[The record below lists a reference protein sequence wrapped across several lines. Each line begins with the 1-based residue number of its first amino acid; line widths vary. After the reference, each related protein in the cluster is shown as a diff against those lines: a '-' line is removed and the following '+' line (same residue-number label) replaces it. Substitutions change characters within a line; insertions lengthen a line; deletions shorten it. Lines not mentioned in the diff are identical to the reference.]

1 AKNIFGSRT
10 DGEWEH
16 EISVEDGKKIQ
27 YKYCH
32 KIFLE
37 GVYRLKHHLAGTQKD
52 IGACTAVSDEV
63 KKQMWDVVSGLQVNL
78 TKKTSMG
85 GTSPGETTK
94 EGDTTDSN
102 IFKKIRINTQTTIN
116 NIFKK
121 NLREEVCLEISAFF
135 YNNGIP
141 FNVSRS
147 EEYSR

>member
-1 AKNIFGSRT
+1 
-10 DGEWEH
+10 
-16 EISVEDGKKIQ
+16 
-27 YKYCH
+27 
-32 KIFLE
+32 
-37 GVYRLKHHLAGTQKD
+37 
-52 IGACTAVSDEV
+52 
-63 KKQMWDVVSGLQVNL
+63 
-78 TKKTSMG
+78 
-85 GTSPGETTK
+85 
-94 EGDTTDSN
+94 SN